1 MILGSIPFVTILT
14 WRARDFGL
22 TRRSAFLIT
31 LFLCGEVMLFPMI
44 LRSGWIIWWSL
55 SIILLILLVLL
66 CSKAQKT
73 KIIKAK
79 AETETKDETLTSQIS
94 ICTENFSKEE
104 RSGESVLEELGEERS
119 GESVLEELGEER
131 SGESVLEELREERSG
146 ESVLEEPDKD
156 TLIEQLI
163 EQGFEAKYSDNLD
176 QAVNLF
182 SKALSLDPIPDLA
195 LYLIIDCYWLWNN
208 LGERNYAQTQL
219 QVYIRKYLPQFNS
232 DLRNQFDAWM
242 TKENLHSLK

>member
-1 MILGSIPFVTILT
+1 
-14 WRARDFGL
+14 
-22 TRRSAFLIT
+22 
-31 LFLCGEVMLFPMI
+31 MI

-55 SIILLILLVLL
+55 SIILLIFLGLF
-66 CSKAQKT
+66 CSKVQKT
-73 KIIKAK
+73 KIKAK
-79 AETETKDETLTSQIS
+79 TETETKDETLTSQIS

-104 RSGESVLEELGEERS
+104 RSGESVLEELREERS

-131 SGESVLEELREERSG
+131 SGEN
-146 ESVLEEPDKD
+146 VLEEPDKD
-156 TLIEQLI
+156 TFIEQLI

-195 LYLIIDCYWLWNN
+195 LYLIIDCYWLWSN
-208 LGERNYAQTQL
+208 LGERDYAQTQL

-242 TKENLHSLK
+242 TKENLHRLK

>member
-119 GESVLEELGEER
+119 GESVLEEL
-131 SGESVLEELREERSG
+131 REERSG

-156 TLIEQLI
+156 TFIEQLI

>member
-55 SIILLILLVLL
+55 SIILLIFSGLF
-66 CSKAQKT
+66 CSKVQKT
-73 KIIKAK
+73 KIMDQAHVKI
-79 AETETKDETLTSQIS
+79 ETETKDETLTSQIS
-94 ICTENFSKEE
+94 ICTENFSREE
-104 RSGESVLEELGEERS
+104 SSAENVLEELEE
-119 GESVLEELGEER
+119 ESSVENVLEEL
-131 SGESVLEELREERSG
+131 
-146 ESVLEEPDKD
+146 DKD
-156 TLIEQLI
+156 TFIEQLI

-208 LGERNYAQTQL
+208 LGERDYAQTQL
-219 QVYIRKYLPQFNS
+219 KVYIQKYLPQFNS